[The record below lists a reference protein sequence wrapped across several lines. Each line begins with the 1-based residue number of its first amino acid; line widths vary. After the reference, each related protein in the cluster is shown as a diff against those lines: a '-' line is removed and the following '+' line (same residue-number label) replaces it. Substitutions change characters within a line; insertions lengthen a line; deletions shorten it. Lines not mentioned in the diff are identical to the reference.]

1 MSRIIKNLCTSFLL
15 HKQPSCS
22 GSNVVN
28 GLIVKQLAQ
37 QPPKLKTLMQKI
49 LVGHEQKIL
58 LFQF

>member
-1 MSRIIKNLCTSFLL
+1 MIKNLCTFFFL

-28 GLIVKQLAQ
+28 GLVVKQLAQ
-37 QPPKLKTLMQKI
+37 QPPKLKTLMRKI
-49 LVGHEQKIL
+49 LVGHEQKVL